1 MMEFCLQFGYGMMG
15 HTRELLER
23 WGGGGAILSPRD
35 LTGEQLTR
43 LGGQICDIPN
53 SEVLIDPQLYLP
65 HSSHERLSAHAFWPS
80 DYDSGKFWGGPGL
93 TKMLSALRDCNR
105 EAGASRIILPGVLA
119 GRVDDTWFGYQESTL
134 EEGLKICQGHDILCT
149 LALQTEVL
157 SRPDQIGELLE
168 QSETWPVK
176 SYYLVCEH
184 PNGDYLVQD
193 ANWLASLLDLI
204 AGLRLRGCEVILGY
218 ANHQMLIAACAKVSA
233 IASGTWMNVRAF
245 PPEKFESKMDDE
257 IKQRATWYYCP
268 QALSE
273 YKLPFLDIAH
283 RQKMLGRLAPSKGF
297 SRDFVEALFSG
308 AQPSTI
314 PFTEQQAFRHYLDCL
329 RLQAHTAAA
338 DSFDET
344 VNRHETVLNEADT
357 LLKTLRAGGVMGQ
370 MRDFSEIID
379 VNRAAL
385 AFLKGSRGPMLR
397 RKWAT
402 L

>member
-1 MMEFCLQFGYGMMG
+1 
-15 HTRELLER
+15 
-23 WGGGGAILSPRD
+23 
-35 LTGEQLTR
+35 
-43 LGGQICDIPN
+43 
-53 SEVLIDPQLYLP
+53 
-65 HSSHERLSAHAFWPS
+65 
-80 DYDSGKFWGGPGL
+80 
-93 TKMLSALRDCNR
+93 
-105 EAGASRIILPGVLA
+105 
-119 GRVDDTWFGYQESTL
+119 
-134 EEGLKICQGHDILCT
+134 
-149 LALQTEVL
+149 
-157 SRPDQIGELLE
+157 
-168 QSETWPVK
+168 
-176 SYYLVCEH
+176 
-184 PNGDYLVQD
+184 
-193 ANWLASLLDLI
+193 
-204 AGLRLRGCEVILGY
+204 
-218 ANHQMLIAACAKVSA
+218 MLIAACAKVSA

-283 RQKMLGRLAPSKGF
+283 RQKMLSRLAPSKGF

-329 RLQAHTAAA
+329 RVQAQTAAA